1 MKKAAKIAA
10 VCAAAALAAT
20 IGLGAVGC
28 GGNYTDPNTLFTD
41 MTGLTVDGNAVTF
54 SEKKMT
60 KLFKDGEAEGGFA
73 VSYTVQQ
80 GDETDYNWMN
90 SGGLYVE
97 LDGETVDIDGVPEPL
112 FFNVVIF
119 QDNPNRGDA
128 TMDANASVW
137 ITENSSYTHA
147 GTEDGAHF
155 DGTNLSFM
163 ISRNPMKVTIAYY
176 HEAYYFSL
184 DNTSKFKLTAES
196 DFKSIE
202 RAPDLEKFFAAGK
215 RKLGFRSAMTPA
227 TFSKISLSLGDEAA
241 RAAIQKMGF
250 KDEV

>member
-10 VCAAAALAAT
+10 VCMTAAVAVT
-20 IGLGAVGC
+20 VVLGAVGC
-28 GGNYTDPNTLFTD
+28 GGKYSDPNTLFTD
-41 MTGLTVDGNAVTF
+41 MTGLTVDGNAVSF

-60 KLFKDGEAEGGFA
+60 KLFKDGEAEGGFT
-73 VSYTVQQ
+73 VSYTVQ
-80 GDETDYNWMN
+80 GDDPNYNWVN

-97 LDGETVDIDGVPEPL
+97 LDGETVNIDGVLEPL

-119 QDNPNRGDA
+119 QDTPNRGDA

-137 ITENSSYTHA
+137 ITENSTYTHA

-196 DFKSIE
+196 EYKNIE

-215 RKLGFRSAMTPA
+215 RKLGFRTAMTPA
-227 TFSKISLSLGDEAA
+227 TFSKISLSIGDDAA
-241 RAAIQKMGF
+241 KAAIEKMGF
-250 KDEV
+250 KGEV